1 MREYVKLTMGD
12 LLEDNAL
19 RFGDQPAYIM
29 DGVTL
34 THRGLLDN
42 AKRLASAL
50 EKLGIARQDRISI
63 LSMNSIAFGEVLA
76 MGQWSGIIVAT
87 VNFRLAPP
95 EMEAII
101 IDSSPRVLFFE
112 RQYAD
117 IVAEMRDRLTSVE
130 HYVALDGGVEWAT
143 AYEDFVATG
152 ETAGSSFRAREEDIC
167 GLVYT
172 GGTTGRPKGCI
183 LGQREVR
190 AGAGI
195 LATEVKGG
203 PSDRILLVMPLFH
216 VGAMNM
222 GQSVHYRGGSVV
234 LHRLFEPGALLN
246 SVAND
251 GVTILHLAPT
261 LVQAVLEH
269 PDAGTTDWSSVRT
282 LVYSAA
288 AMPVPVLERGI
299 ELLGDIFVN
308 LYGSTEVMI
317 SGLARELH
325 LPHGTEREQRWLASV
340 GHPFPNVLVRIVDD
354 EGRDCPAGMAGEIV
368 VKGVA
373 MARGYW
379 NNHAASIATFRDG
392 WCHTGDVGVI
402 DEDGMIY
409 LVDRKK
415 DVIISG
421 GENIYSREV
430 EDAVLR
436 HAAVAECAVIGVPDE
451 KWGEAVCAVVVLR
464 AGEAV
469 SPEDLIA
476 HSRTLIAGYKRP
488 RHVLFVDALPK
499 LPTGKVNKVALRD
512 LRKALMAEA

>member
-19 RFGDQPAYIM
+19 RFGDQPAYM
-29 DGVTL
+29 DGVML

-50 EKLGIARQDRISI
+50 EKLGIVRQDRISI

-95 EMEAII
+95 EMEAIV

-112 RQYAD
+112 RQYTD

-130 HYVALDGGVEWAT
+130 HYVALDGGIEWAT

-152 ETAGSSFRAREEDIC
+152 DTAGSSFRAREEDIC

-234 LHRLFEPGALLN
+234 LHRLFEPGAPLN

-261 LVQAVLEH
+261 LMQAVLEH
-269 PDAGTTDWSSVRT
+269 PKAGMTDWSSVRT
-282 LVYSAA
+282 LVYTAA

-299 ELLGDIFVN
+299 ELLGDIFVS
-308 LYGSTEVMI
+308 LYGSTGIMI

-340 GHPFPNVLVRIVDD
+340 G
-354 EGRDCPAGMAGEIV
+354 
-368 VKGVA
+368 
-373 MARGYW
+373 
-379 NNHAASIATFRDG
+379 
-392 WCHTGDVGVI
+392 
-402 DEDGMIY
+402 
-409 LVDRKK
+409 
-415 DVIISG
+415 
-421 GENIYSREV
+421 
-430 EDAVLR
+430 
-436 HAAVAECAVIGVPDE
+436 
-451 KWGEAVCAVVVLR
+451 
-464 AGEAV
+464 
-469 SPEDLIA
+469 
-476 HSRTLIAGYKRP
+476 
-488 RHVLFVDALPK
+488 LPK
-499 LPTGKVNKVALRD
+499 LPAGKVNKVALRD
-512 LRKALMAEA
+512 LRKTLMADA